1 MGLGNQAQAF
11 LLGLSAF
18 LIVLGGASASIPD
31 FMPPDI
37 KYTVAIICWFLGI
50 IGFAL
55 KEALGSAFKEPATS

>member
-18 LIVLGGASASIPD
+18 FITLGTASASIPD

-37 KYTVAIICWFLGI
+37 KYTVAVICWFLGI

-55 KEALGSAFKEPATS
+55 KEALGSAKPQP